1 LTFKAQRKT
10 HYRIANPNT
19 LVLNTRPP
27 ESGVIYVTMHTVAIV
42 EDDESIRE
50 RFSVIYDSA
59 FYQDSINWFT
69 EHEVDVLLVDLGLPD
84 GKGSDLIRFCRSRY
98 PSMEIMIVSVFVDER
113 NVLDAIEAGANAP
126 SASKLNKRE
135 TDALRCLV
143 SCQRANDNNRHGQD
157 LHKSIYSKLEVH
169 NRGKAIYQ
177 ASLLGIPGINKDR

>member
-1 LTFKAQRKT
+1 MTFKAQRKT

-50 RFSVIYDSA
+50 RFTKDIGSHDKLSVIYDSA

-143 SCQRANDNNRHGQD
+143 TSMTYQEAANELTIIIDTVRTYI
-157 LHKSIYSKLEVH
+157 KVSIPS
-169 NRGKAIYQ
+169 
-177 ASLLGIPGINKDR
+177 